1 MMIWIILLSTV
12 IAFSLLTKD
21 KNQWSILDKKN
32 KKKNK

>member
-1 MMIWIILLSTV
+1 MIWIVVLSAI

-32 KKKNK
+32 KKNNK